1 MASGREPDILIVDDN
16 PVNLDLLSRVL
27 SADGYRV
34 RPAPSG
40 KLALRAAANQP
51 PDLVMLDIN
60 MPEMNGFEVCR
71 LLKEDP
77 ALRSIPV
84 IFISALTEILDK
96 VRAFDAGGV
105 DYVTKPFETKEVLAR
120 VRVHCDLRRVQS
132 ELHDKNIALE
142 KALSD
147 LKNAQVQLVQAEKM
161 ASLGVLTAGLAHEI
175 NNPINFVNSGVK
187 GLFKVQAD
195 LNRLLDAYDALDW
208 KGQEGVARI
217 MELKQEIDYDDAR
230 HALDELASSILSG
243 VTRTVRIVEGLR
255 IFSRSDTQG
264 KKLAQVHECLDSALM
279 LLQVRA
285 GGGIRID
292 RDYGELPMVLCYPG
306 QINQVFMNIL
316 SNAIDAVEEKHE
328 KGGGVISI
336 RTGMQDRGGRKG
348 VCVAISNSGSAIP
361 EEDITHLF
369 EPFYTTKEVGK
380 GVGLGLSIT
389 HGIINDHGG
398 EIDVTSDEEK
408 GTTFRVWLP
417 VQTNDSIKGGDA

>member
-1 MASGREPDILIVDDN
+1 
-16 PVNLDLLSRVL
+16 
-27 SADGYRV
+27 
-34 RPAPSG
+34 
-40 KLALRAAANQP
+40 
-51 PDLVMLDIN
+51 
-60 MPEMNGFEVCR
+60 
-71 LLKEDP
+71 
-77 ALRSIPV
+77 
-84 IFISALTEILDK
+84 
-96 VRAFDAGGV
+96 
-105 DYVTKPFETKEVLAR
+105 
-120 VRVHCDLRRVQS
+120 
-132 ELHDKNIALE
+132 
-142 KALSD
+142 
-147 LKNAQVQLVQAEKM
+147 
-161 ASLGVLTAGLAHEI
+161 
-175 NNPINFVNSGVK
+175 
-187 GLFKVQAD
+187 
-195 LNRLLDAYDALDW
+195 
-208 KGQEGVARI
+208 
-217 MELKQEIDYDDAR
+217 
-230 HALDELASSILSG
+230 
-243 VTRTVRIVEGLR
+243 
-255 IFSRSDTQG
+255 
-264 KKLAQVHECLDSALM
+264 M